1 MKGVSRFSTDKDLLS
16 VDEVVGYLDV
26 GRVAIYRWCREGRL
40 PCLKVGK
47 SWRIRR
53 EALEDFL
60 QRSERPATLTDRL
73 RTFLEVPDNVI
84 AIAQSLEVLHRL
96 DAAFFRVG
104 DARGGLL
111 VKYAG
116 GEPETSEDELRAELG
131 RNGLEVA
138 RLEREG
144 RFRFVDEGDPSG
156 GRAQALRGLVADEE
170 AEGEDRSVWASFDW
184 TQRVDLDGALA
195 QQEEMAELVRANRLV
210 VKTAVLERTLDEW
223 PSATL
228 RRAQALHAGTIWV
241 SERGLALSRFTPMP
255 PSV

>member
-1 MKGVSRFSTDKDLLS
+1 MSGFPADKDLLS
-16 VDEVVGYLDV
+16 VDDVAGYLDV
-26 GRVAIYRWCREGRL
+26 GRVTVYRWCREGRL

-47 SWRIRR
+47 SWRVRR

-60 QRSERPATLTDRL
+60 HRSERPTTLTDRL
-73 RTFLEVPDNVI
+73 GAFLEVPDNVI

-104 DARGGLL
+104 EACGGLL

-116 GEPETSEDELRAELG
+116 GEPEASEDELRAELG

-138 RLEREG
+138 RLEREE
-144 RFRFVDEGDPSG
+144 RFRFVEEDDPSG
-156 GRAQALRGLVADEE
+156 GRARALRGLVADE
-170 AEGEDRSVWASFDW
+170 AAKGEDRSVWASFDW
-184 TQRVDLDGALA
+184 TQRVGLDSALA
-195 QQEEMAELVRANRLV
+195 QQEEMAELVHANRLV

-228 RRAQALHAGTIWV
+228 RRAQALHAGTIWA
-241 SERGLALSRFTPMP
+241 SEHGLALSRFAPMP
-255 PSV
+255 PTV